1 MPLGINASV
10 RKTDQGLNTTHLNT
24 TTNFKNMLQDHY
36 AKSVKTQPYSIS
48 YAFSNESQGLFASEV
63 SIVLNYDIE
72 NVKLYRGL
80 SRSTKKGSEQSAAE
94 TAYEDIVKS
103 NDSVVSTNDSY
114 LPISITR
121 SPQDPVSKPISNS
134 LSFDRPVSN
143 GLSSFLK
150 GSEDLTNNLMDM
162 PSNLLISTT
171 SKLDLLQPL
180 SRPIGMPS
188 LIPVLHSPILV
199 CLF

>member
-1 MPLGINASV
+1 
-10 RKTDQGLNTTHLNT
+10 LNT

-103 NDSVVSTNDSY
+103 NDSVVSTNDPY

-121 SPQDPVSKPISNS
+121 SPQDPVSK
-134 LSFDRPVSN
+134 PVSN